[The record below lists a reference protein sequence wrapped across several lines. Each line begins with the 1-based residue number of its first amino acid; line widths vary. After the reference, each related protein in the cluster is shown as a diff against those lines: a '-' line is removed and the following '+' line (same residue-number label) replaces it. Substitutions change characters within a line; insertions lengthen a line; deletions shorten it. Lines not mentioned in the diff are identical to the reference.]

1 MLLQIFVRIDSTIL
15 NNDMATCV
23 QGGGRHVSI
32 ATVGILS
39 IVMAMGGSC
48 LEFWRMNYTREQVY
62 TVETVEDVENTKN
75 EKIED
80 GPVIGL

>member
-1 MLLQIFVRIDSTIL
+1 
-15 NNDMATCV
+15 
-23 QGGGRHVSI
+23 
-32 ATVGILS
+32 
-39 IVMAMGGSC
+39 MAMGGSC

-62 TVETVEDVENTKN
+62 TVENVEDVENTKN